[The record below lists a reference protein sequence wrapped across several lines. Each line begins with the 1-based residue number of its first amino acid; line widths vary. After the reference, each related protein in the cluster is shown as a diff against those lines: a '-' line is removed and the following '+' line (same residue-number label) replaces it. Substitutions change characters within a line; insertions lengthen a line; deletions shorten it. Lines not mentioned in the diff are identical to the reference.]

1 MRASKFTAKL
11 AHEKHG
17 SSLIFRTGLFFC
29 LLIDLWFLKEME
41 EGLEQT

>member
-17 SSLIFRTGLFFC
+17 SSLIFRAGLFC
-29 LLIDLWFLKEME
+29 LLIDLWFLNEME
-41 EGLEQT
+41 EGI